1 MWVSLLNESNFDGSR
16 GRCSD
21 KELLHRATIPTDRT
35 KQTLVSVFFVALF
48 YFTLRSHVGMVKWE
62 VPSLWQM

>member
-1 MWVSLLNESNFDGSR
+1 MGILVESNFDGSR

-21 KELLHRATIPTDRT
+21 KELLHRATIPTDCT
-35 KQTLVSVFFVALF
+35 KQTLVSFFFVALF
-48 YFTLRSHVGMVKWE
+48 YFTLRNHVGMVKWE